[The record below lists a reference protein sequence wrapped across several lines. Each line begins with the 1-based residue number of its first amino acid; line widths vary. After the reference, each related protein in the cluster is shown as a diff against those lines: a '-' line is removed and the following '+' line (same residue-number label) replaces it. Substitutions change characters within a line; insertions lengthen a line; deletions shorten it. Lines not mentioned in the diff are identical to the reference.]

1 MAKQTK
7 NLTSTSKTSQKVIKN
22 KETEEKN
29 KGGRPSKFTEEV
41 VRKLEEA
48 FRCAWSDTDACA
60 YAGISRETYYDWI
73 NPERKFSDNF
83 TQEMQE
89 DFISRINAAKVFPKI
104 WCKKTL
110 IHAGIKGDRRA
121 AIEYLKRT
129 DPDFKDKQETTLK
142 GDSENPVQIFIPDNW
157 RWPKK

>member
-1 MAKQTK
+1 M
-7 NLTSTSKTSQKVIKN
+7 SQKKKN
-22 KETEEKN
+22 QKSSRDASQEVKKQEKN
-29 KGGRPSKFTEEV
+29 KWGRPSKFTEEV

-142 GDSENPVQIFIPDNW
+142 GDAENPVQIFIPDNW

>member
-7 NLTSTSKTSQKVIKN
+7 NLTSTSKTRQKAIKN

-60 YAGISRETYYDWI
+60 YAGISRETFYDWM
-73 NPERKFSDNF
+73 NENRRFSDNF

-110 IHAGIKGDRRA
+110 VQSGMRGDWRA
-121 AIEYLKRT
+121 ALEYLKRT
-129 DPDFKDKQETTLK
+129 DTDYKDKSETTVTSFAFTWIEI
-142 GDSENPVQIFIPDNW
+142 GDATGETS
-157 RWPKK
+157 

>member
-7 NLTSTSKTSQKVIKN
+7 NLTTTKKVSPKATKN
-22 KETEEKN
+22 KEAKQKN
-29 KGGRPSKFTEEV
+29 KWGRPSKFTEEV

-60 YAGISRETYYDWI
+60 YAGISRETFYDWL
-73 NPERKFSDNF
+73 NPERKFSDSF
-83 TQEMQE
+83 TKEMQE
-89 DFISRINAAKVFPKI
+89 DFIARINSAKVYPKI
-104 WCKKTL
+104 GCKRTL
-110 IHAGIKGDRRA
+110 SQAWIKGDRRA

-129 DPDFKDKQETTLK
+129 DPDFKDKQETVLK
-142 GDSENPVQIFIPDNW
+142 GDVENPVQIFIPDNW